1 MRHHSEQLS
10 MMNTLNKTLTIA
22 ILVISTFISGINVDL
37 VGPQN
42 TAAGPAASRRL
53 IVSSPYLNFGRVTA
67 EDGLSKPIIV
77 GELFMKTGGGI
88 LDRHGSRSIAT
99 RDSYSLTR
107 YGGSDERG
115 NSP

>member
-53 IVSSPYLNFGRVTA
+53 IVSSPYLNYGRVTA

-77 GELFMKTGGGI
+77 GELFMKTGTGYF
-88 LDRHGSRSIAT
+88 GSARESVN
-99 RDSYSLTR
+99 RDEGFLLFDQIWR
-107 YGGSDERG
+107 QR
-115 NSP
+115 

>member
-77 GELFMKTGGGI
+77 GELFMKTGTGYF
-88 LDRHGSRSIAT
+88 GSARESVN
-99 RDSYSLTR
+99 RDEGFLLFDQIWR
-107 YGGSDERG
+107 QR
-115 NSP
+115 

>member
-53 IVSSPYLNFGRVTA
+53 IVSSPYLNFGRLTN
-67 EDGLSKPIIV
+67 EDGFSKPIIV
-77 GELFMKTGGGI
+77 GELFMKTGTGYF
-88 LDRHGSRSIAT
+88 GSARESVN
-99 RDSYSLTR
+99 RDEGFLLFDQIWR
-107 YGGSDERG
+107 QR
-115 NSP
+115 

>member
-42 TAAGPAASRRL
+42 TAADPAASRCL
-53 IVSSPYLNFGRVTA
+53 ADIFSSPYLKFGRLTA
-67 EDGLSKPIIV
+67 EDGLSKPIMV
-77 GELFMKTGGGI
+77 GELFMKTGTGYF
-88 LDRHGSRSIAT
+88 GSARESVN
-99 RDSYSLTR
+99 RDEGFLLFDQIWR
-107 YGGSDERG
+107 QR
-115 NSP
+115 

>member
-77 GELFMKTGGGI
+77 GELFMKTGTGYFGSARESV
-88 LDRHGSRSIAT
+88 DR
-99 RDSYSLTR
+99 
-107 YGGSDERG
+107 DEGFFLFDKIRR
-115 NSP
+115 PR